1 MLDIEELQRKR
12 KKIFDNRK
20 NISSIVELKEYI
32 SDLEI
37 VSANEK
43 SDEIANLVEEL
54 ISNIETIADRDS
66 YFKLYLILFMQIY
79 YFESKLHESEYLLKR
94 MKIIAD
100 ETKDIEKNVIWMKN
114 QCLSA
119 ISGSSLN

>member
-37 VSANEK
+37 VSA
-43 SDEIANLVEEL
+43 ITFL
-54 ISNIETIADRDS
+54 
-66 YFKLYLILFMQIY
+66 
-79 YFESKLHESEYLLKR
+79 SE
-94 MKIIAD
+94 
-100 ETKDIEKNVIWMKN
+100 
-114 QCLSA
+114 
-119 ISGSSLN
+119 G